1 MNTALPSTE
10 SPAQLPTSSAV
21 GGDAPRLWSVTTAG
35 SQVQMLKLES
45 PWRQLGERCG
55 GPIEQFDWA
64 VASAQCKPEQPV
76 EAVLVSRD
84 GEPAA
89 LASLAVRR
97 FYGVRRKAMLG
108 VDDHHEPMDLL
119 FADDE
124 AVDQLALA
132 IAAQRWPLQ
141 FGRMPATSASI
152 DALRRAFKGRGLVVV
167 RPQATFPYIPLDD
180 GWKEPESQL
189 SSRRRSD
196 FRRARRKAEKA
207 GQITAE
213 VICPTVDQLDGL
225 LDQAFA
231 VEAKSWKG
239 RAGTALACN
248 PAEAQFC
255 RAYAK
260 AACQQGIL
268 RIAFLRIDGQAVAM
282 QIAMQQGG
290 GYWLLKIGYDA
301 DFAHCS
307 PGLILLREAIAYAAQ
322 QGLKTFEFLGQT
334 EPWIEVWTSH
344 KRECV
349 SLRAYPY
356 NFRGATAL
364 AADAIVRVGQKTGVL
379 ARRAASCLRACLKA
393 CAQPLIR
400 RAARCYIA
408 GDTLADAV
416 RVKEQLASAGLAAT
430 IGFWD
435 GDNDT
440 PRGVADQ
447 YLAGLDALA
456 ASGSRDYLSI
466 KLPALKYQTDLLF
479 EVAQRAAELGVRIHC
494 DGMEPESVERTK
506 ALIEELKTKFPN
518 LAISCTLPGRWLCSV
533 EDAAWVAKWQLP
545 VRVVKGE
552 WPDPEAPDRDLRT
565 GYLEVIDALAGKVPW
580 VGVASHDP
588 PLAREAI
595 LRLQQAGTRCDQELL
610 YGLPTRTQIRQAR
623 ELGVDVRM
631 YIPYGEAYMP
641 YALSKVRRK
650 PQILWWLARDLVV
663 SLFRRGDS
671 NLPGP
676 GDQQPASSQ
685 AAASGSSCQV
695 SDGAA
700 GEDSAGGTSDA
711 EVEAAAIN

>member
-1 MNTALPSTE
+1 MHTAYETTE
-10 SPAQLPTSSAV
+10 TSAQLSTSSVA
-21 GGDAPRLWSVTTAG
+21 GDADRGTWNVTTAR
-35 SQVQMLKLES
+35 SLEPMLELES
-45 PWRQLGERCG
+45 LWRRLGDRCG

-64 VASAQCKPEQPV
+64 VACARCKPEQPV
-76 EAVLVSRD
+76 EAILVSRGD
-84 GEPAA
+84 EPAA
-89 LASLAVRR
+89 LAALAVRR

-119 FADDE
+119 FADE
-124 AVDQLALA
+124 AAANRLAQA
-132 IAAQRWPLQ
+132 IADLRWPLQ
-141 FGRMPATSASI
+141 FGRMPANSASVE
-152 DALRRAFKGRGLVVV
+152 ALRRAFRGRGLVVV
-167 RPQATFPYIPLDD
+167 RPQATFPYIPLSDA
-180 GWKEPESQL
+180 WQEPESQL

-196 FRRARRKAEKA
+196 FRRARRKADKA

-213 VICPTVDQLDGL
+213 ILCPELDQLDGL
-225 LDQAFA
+225 LDEAFA

-248 PAEAQFC
+248 PEEAHFC
-255 RAYAK
+255 RTYAE

-268 RIAFLRIDGQAVAM
+268 RIAFLRIDGQAIAM

-307 PGLILLREAIAYAAQ
+307 PGLLLLRESIAYAARE
-322 QGLKTFEFLGQT
+322 GLKTFEFLGQT

-356 NFRGATAL
+356 SLRGAAAL
-364 AADAIVRVGQKTGVL
+364 AADATVRTGQKARAI
-379 ARRAASCLRACLKA
+379 ARRVAGGLRAGLKA
-393 CAQPLIR
+393 CAQPLLR
-400 RAARCYIA
+400 RASRNYIA
-408 GDTLADAV
+408 GDTLSDAV
-416 RVKEQLASAGLAAT
+416 RVKEKLAAQGLAAT

-435 GDNDT
+435 GDNDH

-447 YLAGLDALA
+447 YLAGLEALA
-456 ASGSRDYLSI
+456 ASGRQDYLSI
-466 KLPALKYQTDLLF
+466 KLPALGYQMDLMRQ
-479 EVAQRAAELGVRIHC
+479 VAHKAAELGVRIHF

-506 ALIEELKTKFPN
+506 AVIEELKTELPH
-518 LAISCTLPGRWLCSV
+518 LAVSCTLPGRWLCSV
-533 EDAAWVAKWQLP
+533 QDADWVAKWQLP

-552 WPDPEAPDRDLRT
+552 WPDPKAPDRDLRA
-565 GYLEVIDALAGKVPW
+565 GYLEVIDALAGKAAW
-580 VGVASHDP
+580 VHVATHDP

-595 LRLQQAGTRCDQELL
+595 LRLQKAGTPCDQELL

-623 ELGVDVRM
+623 ELGLNIRM

-663 SLFRRGDS
+663 SLFRKRE
-671 NLPGP
+671 PH
-676 GDQQPASSQ
+676 
-685 AAASGSSCQV
+685 GSL
-695 SDGAA
+695 AA
-700 GEDSAGGTSDA
+700 GKPSSSA
-711 EVEAAAIN
+711 